1 MTTQGLSRALPVV
14 ASLLLPACTIT
25 RPAVTNPTPASIQD
39 YLQHRP
45 RPALLISDSSGRKQW
60 VYSTEV
66 VGDTLRGRR
75 TQTNPPDP
83 VAIPLDQ
90 ISGVAASRYS
100 TSRTLLLLGGLASF
114 ALVLALNA
122 PTPTY

>member
-1 MTTQGLSRALPVV
+1 MTTQELSRALPVV
-14 ASLLLPACTIT
+14 ASLLLAACTIT

-45 RPALLISDSSGRKQW
+45 RPVLLISDSSGRKQW
-60 VYSTEV
+60 VYGTEV

-100 TSRTLLLLGGLASF
+100 TSRTLLLVGGLASL

-122 PTPTY
+122 PTATY